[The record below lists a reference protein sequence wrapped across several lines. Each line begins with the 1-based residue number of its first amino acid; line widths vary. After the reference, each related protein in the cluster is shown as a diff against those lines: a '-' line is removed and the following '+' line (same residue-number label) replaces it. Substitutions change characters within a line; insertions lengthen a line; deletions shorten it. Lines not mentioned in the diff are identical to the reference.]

1 MLTSNEIVK
10 LKSSPNELLEMH
22 LYQALEII
30 RWRYY
35 NNQID
40 KSKAIML
47 KDKAIKKYD
56 EQVKEFGF
64 MVDMFKEHVENIKKT
79 EMLKTEFRKNPNL
92 EIAKKLLELY
102 SGEMFI

>member
-1 MLTSNEIVK
+1 MLTSEEIIKLNEPP
-10 LKSSPNELLEMH
+10 SELLELH

-40 KSKAIML
+40 KATALKL

-56 EQVKEFGF
+56 SQVKQYEF
-64 MVDMFKEHVENIKKT
+64 MVDMFKTHVENIKKT
-79 EMLKTEFRKNPNL
+79 EMLRTEFRKNPNL
-92 EIAKKLLELY
+92 ETAKKLIELY
-102 SGEMFI
+102 SGEAF